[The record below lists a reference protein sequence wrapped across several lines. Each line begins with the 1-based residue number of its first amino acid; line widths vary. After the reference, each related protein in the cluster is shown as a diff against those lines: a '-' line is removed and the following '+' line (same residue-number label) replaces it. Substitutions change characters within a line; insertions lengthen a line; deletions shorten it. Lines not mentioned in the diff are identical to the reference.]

1 MKMKFMKNETLI
13 TIALI
18 IGFLILIGL
27 NSNVTATTT
36 QNFNGPNSVTVA
48 PKNTESSNSNSMFEL
63 VGGDTT
69 STNTNTNTNTNAVDN
84 NTNKSGQLA
93 NTGLEDLPYLLITIL
108 AISAIFA
115 YKKIE
120 EYKSI

>member
-1 MKMKFMKNETLI
+1 MKIKFIKNETLI

-27 NSNVTATTT
+27 NSNVAATAT

-48 PKNTESSNSNSMFEL
+48 PKNTETSNSDDMFEL
-63 VGGDTT
+63 VGGSTT
-69 STNTNTNTNTNAVDN
+69 STNTNTNAVDN

-108 AISAIFA
+108 VISAIFA